1 MTSTLTIEPVSTRS
15 DRRDFM
21 DLLWSLY
28 RNDPNWVPPL
38 RGNQEEL
45 VGFKK
50 HPFHDDA
57 EVQTFIARKDGKVCG

>member
-1 MTSTLTIEPVSTRS
+1 MAENITIAPVASRK

-21 DLLWSLY
+21 GLLWQLY
-28 RNDPNWVPPL
+28 RHDPNWIPPL

-57 EVQTFIARKDGKVCG
+57 